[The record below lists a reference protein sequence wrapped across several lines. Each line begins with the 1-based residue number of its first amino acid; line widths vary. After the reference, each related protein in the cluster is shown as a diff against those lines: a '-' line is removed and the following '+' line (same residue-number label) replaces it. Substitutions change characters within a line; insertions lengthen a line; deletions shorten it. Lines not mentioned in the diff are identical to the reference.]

1 MAPETDEYEVSEA
14 ALTTL
19 NAAMSG
25 DRATVALIAKPAAS
39 KLSRVMPRRFIDE
52 RPFADGLVGSVEFVV
67 TTSTH
72 QM

>member
-1 MAPETDEYEVSEA
+1 MPEA

-19 NAAMSG
+19 NAALSG
-25 DRATVALIAKPAAS
+25 VRATVALIAKPATS
-39 KLSRVMPRRFIDE
+39 KVSRVMPREFIDE

-67 TTSTH
+67 TTSRD